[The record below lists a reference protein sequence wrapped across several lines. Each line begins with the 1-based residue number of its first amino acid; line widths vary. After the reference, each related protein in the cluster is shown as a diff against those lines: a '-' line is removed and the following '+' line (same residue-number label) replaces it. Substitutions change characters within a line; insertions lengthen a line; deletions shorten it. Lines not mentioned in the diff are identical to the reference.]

1 MTQEIYA
8 QNLKEILNNK
18 NKIEREL
25 RVRITNQGRNVFIEG
40 DAENEYLCLRMI
52 EAINLGFSLE
62 QALTLKNEET
72 ILHILNIRDVTR
84 RKDLE
89 RIRARLIGS
98 QGKTRENME
107 NLSDCMISVHDNWVG
122 IIGEVGCIDEA
133 IISIKLIIQ
142 GSKQGN
148 VYARLEKKK
157 KERRLKPLE
166 TIKRQR
172 PNKKVGKYQKL
183 E

>member
-8 QNLKEILNNK
+8 QNLKEIINNR
-18 NKIEREL
+18 NKIEKEL
-25 RVRITNQGRNVFIEG
+25 KVKITNQGRNIFIVG
-40 DAENEYLCLRMI
+40 DAENEYLCLRII

-62 QALTLKNEET
+62 KALSLKNEET

-89 RIRARLIGS
+89 RIRARLIGT
-98 QGKTRENME
+98 QGKTKQNME
-107 NLSDCMISVHDNWVG
+107 TLSDCQISVHDNWVG
-122 IIGEVGCIDEA
+122 IIGEAGCIDEA
-133 IISIKLIIQ
+133 ILSLRLLIQ

-157 KERRLKPLE
+157 KERRLKPEE
-166 TIKRQR
+166 TIKPIKPDKREER
-172 PNKKVGKYQKL
+172 
-183 E
+183 

>member
-8 QNLKEILNNK
+8 QNLKEIVNNR

-25 RVRITNQGRNVFIEG
+25 NVKITNQGRNIFIEG
-40 DAENEYLCLRMI
+40 PAENEYLCLRII

-62 QALTLKNEET
+62 KALSLKNEEV
-72 ILHILNIRDVTR
+72 ILHVLNIRDITR

-89 RIRARLIGS
+89 RIRARLIGT
-98 QGKTRENME
+98 QGKTKSNME
-107 NLSDCMISVHDNWVG
+107 KLSDCLISVHDNWVG
-122 IIGEVGCIDEA
+122 IIGEVGCIEEA
-133 IISIKLIIQ
+133 IISLRLIIQ

-157 KERRLKPLE
+157 KERRLKPIE
-166 TIKRQR
+166 VIK
-172 PNKKVGKYQKL
+172 PLKYKKKDKK
-183 E
+183 